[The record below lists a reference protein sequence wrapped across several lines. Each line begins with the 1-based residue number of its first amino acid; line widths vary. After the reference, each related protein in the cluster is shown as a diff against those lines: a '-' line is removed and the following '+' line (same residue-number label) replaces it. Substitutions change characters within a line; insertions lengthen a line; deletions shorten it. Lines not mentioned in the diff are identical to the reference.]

1 MTKLKKPVRRT
12 CTHSIFGGRPLVI
25 IVMPTDTE
33 DVILIR
39 QAGRRRAYGL
49 PVLTVYYAAARQ
61 YAEEVRRAKFAA
73 RKARKAGRA

>member
-1 MTKLKKPVRRT
+1 MTKLKKPVKRT
-12 CTHSIFGGRPLVI
+12 CTHSVYAGRPLVVI
-25 IVMPTDTE
+25 IMPTETE

-61 YAEEVRRAKFAA
+61 YANEQRKAKLAA
-73 RKARKAGRA
+73 RKARKAERR